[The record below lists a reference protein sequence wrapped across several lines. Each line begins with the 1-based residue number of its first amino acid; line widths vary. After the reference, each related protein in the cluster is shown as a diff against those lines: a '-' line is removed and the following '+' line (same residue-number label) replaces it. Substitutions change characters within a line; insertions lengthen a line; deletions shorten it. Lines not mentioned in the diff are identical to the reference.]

1 MLKIDDIRVYREQT
15 YVLQGV
21 SLDVGHGE
29 IVALI
34 GANGAGKTSMLR
46 TISGLL
52 RPKSGRI
59 LYKPDGDGDA
69 IDISRISAEQIVAL
83 GISHCPEGRGIF
95 SQLSVRENLVIGAYL
110 RKNKQ
115 AIERDYRRICGIFPI
130 LGERAGQTAGSLSGG
145 EQEMLAVGRALMS
158 RPRLLILDEPSLG
171 LGPII
176 IENLFQ
182 VLHDINAE
190 GVTILLVEQ
199 NAFIAAYEKEYGRPP
214 ENAFAALG
222 FDAVGLIADAINR
235 AGSTDGKALRDALAG
250 TKGFKAVTGEIT
262 YSRPSGV
269 PMKGV
274 SIISVHDGK

>member
-1 MLKIDDIRVYREQT
+1 MLRIDDIRVYRDRT
-15 YVLQGV
+15 YVLQGI

-59 LYKPDGDGDA
+59 LYKPHGAGEE
-69 IDISRISAEQIVAL
+69 IDISRVSAEQIVAL

-95 SQLSVRENLVIGAYL
+95 SRLSVGENLMIGAYL

-115 AIERDYRRICGIFPI
+115 EILQDYRRICGIFPI
-130 LGERAGQTAGSLSGG
+130 LGERARQTAGSLSGG

-176 IENLFQ
+176 IENLFE

-199 NAFIAAYEKEYGRPP
+199 NAVMALDNSHRAYVLENGRVTLSGPSTELAQDEKVRSAY
-214 ENAFAALG
+214 LG
-222 FDAVGLIADAINR
+222 G
-235 AGSTDGKALRDALAG
+235 G
-250 TKGFKAVTGEIT
+250 
-262 YSRPSGV
+262 
-269 PMKGV
+269 
-274 SIISVHDGK
+274 

>member
-1 MLKIDDIRVYREQT
+1 MLRIKDIHVYRGKT

-21 SLDVGHGE
+21 SLQVNHGE

-34 GANGAGKTSMLR
+34 GANGAGKTTLLR

-52 RPKSGRI
+52 RPKTGSI
-59 LYKPDGDGDA
+59 LFQPQKVTED
-69 IDISRISAEQIVAL
+69 IDISRIPPEQIVSL

-95 SQLSVRENLVIGAYL
+95 SQLSVRENLLVGAYL
-110 RKNKQ
+110 RKDKKKIQ
-115 AIERDYRRICGIFPI
+115 VDYKRVCGIFPI

-176 IENLFQ
+176 VDNLFKI
-182 VLHDINAE
+182 LTEINAQ

-199 NAFIAAYEKEYGRPP
+199 NAVM
-214 ENAFAALG
+214 AL
-222 FDAVGLIADAINR
+222 DLANR
-235 AGSTDGKALRDALAG
+235 AYVLETGRVTLSGPSRELARDEKVRRAYLGGA
-250 TKGFKAVTGEIT
+250 
-262 YSRPSGV
+262 
-269 PMKGV
+269 
-274 SIISVHDGK
+274 